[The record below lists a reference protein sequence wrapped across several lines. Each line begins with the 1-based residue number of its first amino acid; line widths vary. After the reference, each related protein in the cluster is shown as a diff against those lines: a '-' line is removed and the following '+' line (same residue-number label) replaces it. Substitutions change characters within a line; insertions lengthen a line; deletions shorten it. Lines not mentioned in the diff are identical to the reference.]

1 MAAAY
6 TQQDVRM
13 QAKRKVDETKA
24 KVAAKTNEVRQKA
37 AAQKDAAGVKVKQVA
52 PEPAQ
57 DGGQEATQG
66 AEQVAAQA
74 TQTARGNPVP
84 TAAIGAF
91 IAGLATGLVFGRR

>member
-6 TQQDVRM
+6 TQQDVRK

-24 KVAAKTNEVRQKA
+24 KVAAKTNEVRQRA

-57 DGGQEATQG
+57 DGAQEAPQG

-74 TQTARGNPVP
+74 TQAARGNP
-84 TAAIGAF
+84 TAIGAF
-91 IAGLATGLVFGRR
+91 IAGLATGLVLGRR